1 MSFTFT
7 KEGIKLRKLLNSPN
21 WQIIHRLFHNFMFYK
36 GYSFQNKLYCS
47 IYGFL
52 ADTFYNSVYMGYKE
66 QIDINLLK
74 KWFFNTIKKNKFNI
88 LQSDLDYKKIDNI
101 CASISN
107 ELNN

>member
-7 KEGIKLRKLLNSPN
+7 KEGVRLRRLLNNPN
-21 WQIIHRLFHNFMFYK
+21 WNIVHKIFHNWMFYR

-66 QIDINLLK
+66 LVPIDTLK
-74 KWFFNTIKKNKFNI
+74 KWFLKTIKKYKI
-88 LQSDLDYKKIDNI
+88 DLLQNDLDLKKIDDI
-101 CASISN
+101 CK
-107 ELNN
+107 ELEKEYF